1 MHHPDGNCRTC
12 GERLY
17 EHIEGDYQCL
27 NCERRYERTGIE
39 FGGRV
44 SSA

>member
-1 MHHPDGNCRTC
+1 MNHPLWRCRHC

-27 NCERRYERTGIE
+27 NCDRRYDPDELE
-39 FGGRV
+39 
-44 SSA
+44 ADDA